1 MEQPSYLGNKQRRQI
16 VALVNEVNLK
26 CAIPTTKNVIQS
38 PLEQRK
44 PKSSELS
51 GYTSDTNPSHQG
63 KGNSRG
69 TLVWLTPSFPFVI

>member
-1 MEQPSYLGNKQRRQI
+1 MEQPSYLGNKQLRQI

-44 PKSSELS
+44 PKSSESCL
-51 GYTSDTNPSHQG
+51 DTLQIPTHLI
-63 KGNSRG
+63 KVREI
-69 TLVWLTPSFPFVI
+69 LVVLWCG